1 MDELVTIAT
10 FTFPHEMAILRAHLE
25 SEGIKCFTKD
35 EMLAQVYNF
44 NSQAIGGVKL
54 QIKKSDLENALPIL
68 INAGYYKH
76 ETDKS
81 EETRSK
87 LEKLTG
93 RIPFLKKL
101 SLEMRM
107 LLLIL
112 IIVGTIT
119 VGIFFLLKK
128 HF

>member
-54 QIKKSDLENALPIL
+54 QIRKSDLENALPIL
-68 INAGYYKH
+68 ISGGYYKH
-76 ETDKS
+76 EADNS
-81 EETRSK
+81 EVTRNK
-87 LEKLTG
+87 LEKFTG
-93 RIPFLKKL
+93 QFPFLKKL

-107 LLLIL
+107 LVLIL
-112 IIVGTIT
+112 ILVGTIT
-119 VGIFFLLKK
+119 VGLFFLMSRK
-128 HF
+128 